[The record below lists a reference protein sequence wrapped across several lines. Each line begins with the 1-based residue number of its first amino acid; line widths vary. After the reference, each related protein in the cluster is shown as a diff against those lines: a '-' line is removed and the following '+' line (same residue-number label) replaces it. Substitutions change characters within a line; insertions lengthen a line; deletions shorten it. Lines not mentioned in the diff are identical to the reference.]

1 MRPRIAF
8 VDPGE
13 LSFPAQKSSGTLM
26 RFAPQKP
33 ALRYLRLLLLIFCPA
48 MVAAATAHR
57 EIRAIRVTCICSPDT
72 SG

>member
-8 VDPGE
+8 FDPGE

-48 MVAAATAHR
+48 VGR
-57 EIRAIRVTCICSPDT
+57 RGDCSSRNPCHPRDLHL
-72 SG
+72 